1 MGKTGQVVKMTSP
14 HTQSQETT
22 NWNRRLFALAGPI
35 VLANL
40 SVPLPGIVDTAVMG
54 HLPDPSGLAAVGLGA
69 MIFSTLYFSFSFLRM
84 STIGL
89 TAQADGRGDA
99 AEVRIVLYRGGLI
112 AIALAIIMM
121 VFQDPIGRY
130 AFQLTDATETVQT
143 YGLSYFDIRIWGAPA
158 ALLNLVVLG
167 WMFGFGSMR
176 LPVTIQIVTNLV
188 NVVLDFVFVFGFD
201 WGIEGVALATV
212 IGELVGAALG
222 LYFIARRLRHLGQSL
237 LPDWVSVL
245 EPAGLRRLF
254 GVNRDLLIR
263 TFCLLIAFAHFKI
276 AGAELGTV
284 TLAANLVLLIFLDLS
299 SYGLDAFANAAE
311 ILIGKAVGQRNRAV
325 FLTVTRLS
333 LVWGGL
339 VSLVA
344 VLVFFLFGNHIVG
357 LMTDQLP
364 VRDVSANFMLWA
376 AFLPITAVWA
386 FVLDGIFVGATRSAA
401 LRNGMLISIALYF
414 ASEWVLTGQFGNDG
428 LWAALHIF
436 LLARGLTLAVQ
447 VPALVRSIDTQP
459 PAHAQAVR

>member
-1 MGKTGQVVKMTSP
+1 M
-14 HTQSQETT
+14 
-22 NWNRRLFALAGPI
+22 
-35 VLANL
+35 LANL
-40 SVPLPGIVDTAVMG
+40 SMPLPGIVDTAVMG
-54 HLPDPSGLAAVGLGA
+54 HLPEPSGLAAVGLGA
-69 MIFSTLYFSFSFLRM
+69 MIFSTLYFTFSFLRM

-112 AIALAIIMM
+112 AIALAAIMLI
-121 VFQDPIGRY
+121 FQDPIGRY
-130 AFQLTDATETVQT
+130 AFSLTEATDSVQAF
-143 YGLSYFDIRIWGAPA
+143 GLSYFNIRIWGAPA
-158 ALLNLVVLG
+158 ALFNLVVMG

-188 NVVLDFVFVFGFD
+188 NVVLDFLFVFGFD

-212 IGELVGAALG
+212 VGEVVGAVMG
-222 LYFIARRLRHLGQSL
+222 LYFIIRRLRHMGQRL
-237 LPDWVSVL
+237 LPDWISVL
-245 EPAGLRRLF
+245 EPNGLKRLF

-284 TLAANLVLLIFLDLS
+284 TLAANLVLLIFLDIS

-311 ILIGKAVGQRNRAV
+311 ILIGKAVGQRNRMI
-325 FLTVTRLS
+325 FITVTRLS
-333 LVWGGL
+333 LLWGGL
-339 VSLVA
+339 VALIA
-344 VLVFFLFGNHIVG
+344 VVVFYLFGNEIVG
-357 LMTDQLP
+357 LMTDQAP
-364 VRDVSANFMLWA
+364 VLAVSANYMLWA

-414 ASEWVLTGQFGNDG
+414 FSEWVLTQQFGNDG

-436 LLARGLTLAVQ
+436 LIARALALAVQ
-447 VPALVRSIDTQP
+447 VPALLRSIDVDP
-459 PAHAQAVR
+459 PGHAEAVR

>member
-1 MGKTGQVVKMTSP
+1 MIQTPAQSP
-14 HTQSQETT
+14 DTT

-69 MIFSTLYFSFSFLRM
+69 MIFSTLYFTFSFLRM

-112 AIALAIIMM
+112 AVALAVVMIL
-121 VFQDPIGRY
+121 FQAPIGRY
-130 AFQLTDATETVQT
+130 AFQLTDATDTVQSL
-143 YGLSYFDIRIWGAPA
+143 GLSYFNVRIWGAPA

-176 LPVTIQIVTNLV
+176 LPVTIQIVTNLI

-212 IGELVGAALG
+212 VGELVGAALG
-222 LYFIARRLRHLGQSL
+222 LYFIVRRLRHLGQRL

-245 EPAGLRRLF
+245 EPTGLKRLF

-284 TLAANLVLLIFLDLS
+284 TLAANLVLLIFLDIS

-311 ILIGKAVGQRNRAV
+311 ILIGKAVGQGNRATFV
-325 FLTVTRLS
+325 TVTRLS
-333 LVWGGL
+333 LLWGGF
-339 VSLVA
+339 VA
-344 VLVFFLFGNHIVG
+344 IIAVFVFLLYGNAIVG
-357 LMTDQLP
+357 IMTDQMP
-364 VRDVSANFMLWA
+364 VREESSNFMLWA

-401 LRNGMLISIALYF
+401 LRNGMVISIALYF
-414 ASEWVLTGQFGNDG
+414 ISEWLLTQKFGNDG

-436 LLARGLTLAVQ
+436 LIARGLTLAIQ
-447 VPALVRSIDTQP
+447 VPALIRSIATDP
-459 PAHAQAVR
+459 PAHAEAVR